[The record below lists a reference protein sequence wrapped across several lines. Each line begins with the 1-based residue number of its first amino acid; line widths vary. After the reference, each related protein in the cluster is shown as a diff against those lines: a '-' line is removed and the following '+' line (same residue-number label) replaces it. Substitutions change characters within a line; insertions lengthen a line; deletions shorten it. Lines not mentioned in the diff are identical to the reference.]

1 MSIMLKHIRLLSGYN
16 ARFNCQVFD
25 TAARLSESEYS
36 ADRGA
41 FFKSVSGTLN
51 HLLVG
56 DILWFTRFHNDF
68 RPFPALVPVL
78 SMPVP
83 KALDDLVFSTL
94 DELRMARDAMDAMI
108 SQWACED
115 LTAADLEQNLTYA
128 NTKGIV
134 SSRNFAEVIMHVFN
148 HQAHHRGQM
157 STLLMQFGHDVGVT
171 DFLADIPVANA

>member
-1 MSIMLKHIRLLSGYN
+1 
-16 ARFNCQVFD
+16 
-25 TAARLSESEYS
+25 
-36 ADRGA
+36 
-41 FFKSVSGTLN
+41 
-51 HLLVG
+51 
-56 DILWFTRFHNDF
+56 
-68 RPFPALVPVL
+68 
-78 SMPVP
+78 MPVP

-94 DELRMARDAMDAMI
+94 DELRMARDAMI